1 MEEEI
6 PDKNLFMMCSTLAQS
21 ALRALPDGYHIRN
34 CRRDEL
40 ELWKAMPFDD
50 PTTAAE
56 YRPYMTDYFTR
67 VYAPQADRFFQ
78 TCLFVCP
85 DSDQPDADRPIA
97 TAFIWKAY
105 DLFQSVHWFKVVK
118 EYEGRG
124 IGRALLSV
132 IMRDLTADDYPVYLH
147 TQPGSYRAI
156 KLYSD
161 FGFKLLSDPVIG
173 QRQNDLVECL
183 PILERY
189 MPPAYFN
196 QLQITE
202 APADFL
208 QALAPFTDEQF

>member
-6 PDKNLFMMCSTLAQS
+6 PDKNLFMMCSRLVQS
-21 ALRALPDGYHIRN
+21 ALRALPDGYHIRS

-40 ELWKAMPFDD
+40 ELWKAIHFDD

-85 DSDQPDADRPIA
+85 DSDQLNADQPIA

-105 DLFQSVHWFKVVK
+105 DRFQSVHWFKVVR

-124 IGRALLSV
+124 IGRALLSA
-132 IMRDLTADDYPVYLH
+132 IMRELTADEYPVYLH
-147 TQPGSYRAI
+147 TQPSSYRAI

-173 QRQNDLVECL
+173 QRQNDLAECL

-189 MPPAYFN
+189 MPLAYFN

-208 QALAPFTDEQF
+208 QGLATFTDEQF

>member
-1 MEEEI
+1 MADAI
-6 PDKNLFMMCSTLAQS
+6 PDKNLFMMCDTLVQS
-21 ALRALPDGYHIRN
+21 ALRDLPQGYHIRS

-40 ELWKAMPFDD
+40 ELWQAIHFDD
-50 PTTAAE
+50 PVTAAA
-56 YRPYMTDYFTR
+56 YRPYMTDYFDR
-67 VYAPQADRFFQ
+67 VYAPKAELFFQ

-85 DSDQPDADRPIA
+85 DSDQPGGDQPIA

-105 DLFQSVHWFKVVK
+105 DLFQSVHWFKVVQA
-118 EYEGRG
+118 YEGRG

-132 IMRDLTADDYPVYLH
+132 ILRDLKAEDYPVYLH

-161 FGFKLLSDPVIG
+161 FGFQLLSDPVIG
-173 QRQNDLVECL
+173 SRPNDLAECL

-189 MPPAYFN
+189 MPPTYFK
-196 QLQITE
+196 QLQITQ

-208 QALAPFTDEQF
+208 HGLAGFTDEQF

>member
-6 PDKNLFMMCSTLAQS
+6 PDKNLFMICTALKERALSTL
-21 ALRALPDGYHIRN
+21 PVGYHLRT

-40 ELWKAMPFDD
+40 ELWKSIHFDD
-50 PTTAAE
+50 TATAE
-56 YRPYMTDYFTR
+56 EYHPYMTEYFTR

-85 DSDQPDADRPIA
+85 DSDKPDADHPIA

-105 DLFQSVHWFKVVK
+105 DRFQTVHWFKVVK

-124 IGRALLSV
+124 IGRALLSA
-132 IMRDLTADDYPVYLH
+132 IMRDLRADDYPVYLH

-173 QRQNDLVECL
+173 HRQNDLAECL

-189 MPPAYFN
+189 MPPAFFN
-196 QLQITE
+196 QLQITQ

-208 QALAPFTDEQF
+208 QALAPFADEQF